1 MAKPSVFEGVW
12 RQSEA
17 VQAPK
22 VAGGLLRLPT
32 LLVWAYMLS
41 EEMVDSTPPE
51 RFVVEVNSELD
62 QLTVQRRWRE
72 VNVVLRLSMLGGMQI
87 QLEATLNMLLDF
99 AAEIAYFDK
108 SLVYFWEEDS
118 EQVRLRLAGSI
129 DRAEAE
135 PHLRG
140 NIFNFWAA
148 RYGRP
153 LLVTHGYNLEAD
165 AALEGLGVRSAL
177 IVPLVVSN
185 KVIGSMQL
193 FANEH
198 DAFTREDA
206 QLFWMLT
213 LVAENQLT
221 RDYENEGLIRFAFTD
236 FLTGLKTRGYFEQQ
250 LELEIKRAERKQT
263 PIALLM
269 LDIDH
274 FKQLN
279 DTYGHHVGDQVLRDM
294 AAVLM
299 KDMREI
305 DTTARYG
312 GEEFVIVLP
321 ETNTAGAIQV
331 ANRVRRGVEQ
341 SKFFAG
347 SPRDIE
353 RLTISIGVAIYDQD
367 AQTKRDLIEAA
378 DAALYQAKSR
388 GRNQVVAF
396 SSMNARKREV
406 S

>member
-1 MAKPSVFEGVW
+1 MIVTWA
-12 RQSEA
+12 QM
-17 VQAPK
+17 
-22 VAGGLLRLPT
+22 LPEDT
-32 LLVWAYMLS
+32 T
-41 EEMVDSTPPE
+41 DSIPPE
-51 RFVVEVNSELD
+51 RFVVEVFSELD

-72 VNVVLRLSMLGGMQI
+72 VNTVLRLAMLGGMQI

-99 AAEIAYFDK
+99 ASEIAFFEK

-118 EQVRLRLAGSI
+118 DQVRLRLAGGMER
-129 DRAEAE
+129 DQTE
-135 PHLRG
+135 PFVRG
-140 NIFNFWAA
+140 NIFNFWAT

-153 LLVTHGYNLEAD
+153 LLVTLGHNLQAD
-165 AALEGLGVRSAL
+165 AALEAVGAKSAM

-193 FANEH
+193 FATEL

-250 LELEIKRAERKQT
+250 LDLEIKRAERKRT

-269 LDIDH
+269 IDIDH
-274 FKQLN
+274 FKVLN
-279 DTYGHHVGDQVLRDM
+279 DTFGHHVGDQVLRDVS
-294 AAVLM
+294 AVLM
-299 KDMREI
+299 KDLREV
-305 DTTARYG
+305 DTAARYG

-321 ETNTAGAIQV
+321 ETNTAGAVQA
-331 ANRVRRGVEQ
+331 ANRIRRGVEQ
-341 SKFFAG
+341 ARFFAG
-347 SPRDIE
+347 SPRKVE
-353 RLTISIGVAIYDQD
+353 HLTISIGVAVFDQD
-367 AQTKRDLIEAA
+367 AQTKRELIESA
-378 DAALYQAKSR
+378 DSALYTAKSR
-388 GRNQVVAF
+388 GRNQVIAF
-396 SSMNARKREV
+396 STLNARTREV

>member
-1 MAKPSVFEGVW
+1 M
-12 RQSEA
+12 
-17 VQAPK
+17 
-22 VAGGLLRLPT
+22 LPDD
-32 LLVWAYMLS
+32 AA
-41 EEMVDSTPPE
+41 DSIPPE
-51 RFVVEVNSELD
+51 RFVVEVFSELD

-72 VNVVLRLSMLGGMQI
+72 VNVILRLSMLGGMQI

-99 AAEIAYFDK
+99 AAEITFFEK
-108 SLVYFWEEDS
+108 SLVYFWEEDT
-118 EQVRLRLAGSI
+118 EQVRLRLAGGM
-129 DRAEAE
+129 DRAAAE
-135 PHLRG
+135 PYVRG
-140 NIFNFWAA
+140 NIFNFWGT

-153 LLVTHGYNLEAD
+153 LLVTSGHNLQAD
-165 AALEGLGVRSAL
+165 AALESLSARSAL
-177 IVPLVVSN
+177 IIPLVVSN

-193 FANEH
+193 FAAEE

-206 QLFWMLT
+206 QLFWMLS

-250 LELEIKRAERKQT
+250 LELEIKRAERKRT

-279 DTYGHHVGDQVLRDM
+279 DTYGHHVGDQVLRDVS
-294 AAVLM
+294 AVLT

-305 DTTARYG
+305 DTAARYG

-321 ETNTAGAIQV
+321 ETNTAGAMQV
-331 ANRVRRGVEQ
+331 AHRVRRAVEQ
-341 SKFFAG
+341 AKFFAG
-347 SPRDIE
+347 SPRQVAN
-353 RLTISIGVAIYDQD
+353 LTISIGVAIFDQD
-367 AQTKRDLIEAA
+367 AQSKRELIEAA
-378 DAALYQAKSR
+378 DTALYSAKSQ
-388 GRNQVVAF
+388 GRNQVIAY
-396 SSMNARKREV
+396 SSLNARKREV

>member
-1 MAKPSVFEGVW
+1 
-12 RQSEA
+12 
-17 VQAPK
+17 
-22 VAGGLLRLPT
+22 
-32 LLVWAYMLS
+32 MLTDAT
-41 EEMVDSTPPE
+41 DSIPPE
-51 RFVVEVNSELD
+51 QFVVEVFSELD

-72 VNVVLRLSMLGGMQI
+72 VNVILRLSMLGGLQI
-87 QLEATLNMLLDF
+87 QLDATLNMLLDF
-99 AAEIAYFDK
+99 AAEIAFFDK
-108 SLVYFWEEDS
+108 SLVYFWEEES
-118 EQVRLRLAGSI
+118 EQVRLRLAGGME
-129 DRAEAE
+129 DGAAE
-135 PHLRG
+135 PYLRG
-140 NIFNFWAA
+140 NIFNFWAT

-153 LLVTHGYNLEAD
+153 LLVTQGHNQQADVTLEA
-165 AALEGLGVRSAL
+165 LGAGSAL

-193 FANEH
+193 FCTEQE
-198 DAFTREDA
+198 AFTREDA

-250 LELEIKRAERKQT
+250 LELEMKRAERKQT

-274 FKQLN
+274 FKALN
-279 DTYGHHVGDQVLRDM
+279 DTYGHHVGDQVLRDVS
-294 AAVLM
+294 AVLM

-305 DTTARYG
+305 DTAARYG

-321 ETNTAGAIQV
+321 ETNITGAMQV

-347 SPRDIE
+347 SPRQVE
-353 RLTISIGVAIYDQD
+353 HLTISIGVAVFDQD

-378 DAALYQAKSR
+378 DAALYAAKSA
-388 GRNQVVAF
+388 GRNQVVAYATL
-396 SSMNARKREV
+396 NARKREV